1 VLERGRDC
9 AEDVVGRV
17 VLAVASKS
25 DVQRGRV
32 DVDDRSV
39 FQVDKVDE
47 ENENGQEDL
56 GYNERLVSG

>member
-9 AEDVVGRV
+9 GEDVVGRV
-17 VLAVASKS
+17 VLAVAGKG

-32 DVDDRSV
+32 DVDDRTV
-39 FQVDKVDE
+39 FQVDKIDE

-56 GYNERLVSG
+56 G